1 LTQEKL
7 KKKIKWE
14 VVVDTGEV
22 GEEPEKLV
30 EGKIKKPK
38 DKDKRHVG
46 LRAKDKLK
54 GTRGKCC
61 GNKMAAV
68 VGGE

>member
-38 DKDKRHVG
+38 NKDKRHVG

-54 GTRGKCC
+54 R
-61 GNKMAAV
+61 NPWQV
-68 VGGE
+68 LW

>member
-1 LTQEKL
+1 MTREKL
-7 KKKIKWE
+7 
-14 VVVDTGEV
+14 
-22 GEEPEKLV
+22 EKNQRLV

-38 DKDKRHVG
+38 NKDKRHVG

>member
-1 LTQEKL
+1 L

-30 EGKIKKPK
+30 EKIKKQK
-38 DKDKRHVG
+38 IKTSDMWG
-46 LRAKDKLK
+46 
-54 GTRGKCC
+54 
-61 GNKMAAV
+61 
-68 VGGE
+68 